1 MQGWLGKYKFQP
13 QDIYNLDE
21 MAAMTVHKPH
31 KIIAA
36 KGSKH
41 IGTRHPQNEGYL
53 LQCLS
58 IKCCPQQYPRCMAP
72 TIE

>member
-41 IGTRHPQNEGYL
+41 IGTRHPQNEG
-53 LQCLS
+53 
-58 IKCCPQQYPRCMAP
+58 
-72 TIE
+72 